1 VGNIID
7 MASFEH
13 LSRTNADDSYTCPK
27 TKVTFTH
34 IFKVLVPDG
43 NLVDDVPV
51 FIGTYS
57 TEYRLK
63 EPSSLEQLPG
73 FPPLAATKISTLDAA
88 DEIYLDVIHFTNKD
102 KALGFRQACG
112 HLGIEPEHVR
122 SFKDQQGVFLLLR
135 RVDAPKKA
143 RHIIYRSADVQYI
156 QSLGCEMECEYVAA
170 FNELGQIIPCGIL
183 DDSLCEE

>member
-1 VGNIID
+1 MGNIID

-13 LSRTNADDSYTCPK
+13 LRRTNADDRYTCPK
-27 TKVTFTH
+27 TKVTFPH

-102 KALGFRQACG
+102 RALGFRQACG
-112 HLGIEPEHVR
+112 HLGLEPEHVR
-122 SFKDQQGVFLLLR
+122 SFKDEQGVFLLLR
-135 RVDAPKKA
+135 RDDAPRKVG
-143 RHIIYRSADVQYI
+143 HIIFRSSDVQFI
-156 QSLGCEMECEYVAA
+156 HGLGVEMDCEYVAA
-170 FNELGQIIPCGIL
+170 FNVLGDLTPLQSIEIN
-183 DDSLCEE
+183 EEE